1 MKQIKDKLRNLKDA
15 YKQARDNNKQTGK
28 LPILCPFHED
38 FDEIFGAR
46 DMWIYLMQKKLV
58 LLQVVIMLTML
69 HRVRQHKAQMKVWS
83 CLISI
88 LVEFWNW
95 DWIVN
100 NALLAQALQNS
111 HQVVL
116 WKLLFRQYHTYFKF
130 INDR

>member
-1 MKQIKDKLRNLKDA
+1 MKFLVQE
-15 YKQARDNNKQTGK
+15 
-28 LPILCPFHED
+28 IL
-38 FDEIFGAR
+38 
-46 DMWIYLMQKKLV
+46 WIYLMQKKLV

-95 DWIVN
+95 DWVVKVN
-100 NALLAQALQNS
+100 NALLQQALQNK

-116 WKLLFRQYHTYFKF
+116 SKLLFRQYHTYFKF
-130 INDR
+130 VSDK